1 MWNGGA
7 CDRAEG
13 AEPPAPARARPA
25 APYPH
30 TPALVPR
37 ASANHNTLLSLMWSS

>member
-7 CDRAEG
+7 CNRTVCA
-13 AEPPAPARARPA
+13 APPARPA
-25 APYPH
+25 APCPR

-37 ASANHNTLLSLMWSS
+37 ASANHNTLLSLMWS